1 MFMLVQV
8 LTEMTS
14 GLFIQELLEAA
25 SGLFIQVWQ
34 Q

>member
-8 LTEMTS
+8 LTETTS

>member
-8 LTEMTS
+8 LTEMIS